1 MIKNIIILLMVIS
14 LNSCDQAKS
23 NSSVSGED
31 GDVSNMIAPVK
42 SMIGD
47 TLTLTWYFFDWIT
60 GDYGGDGEMSFV
72 LE

>member
-1 MIKNIIILLMVIS
+1 MLKLRNHGYSINFSKKII
-14 LNSCDQAKS
+14 
-23 NSSVSGED
+23 
-31 GDVSNMIAPVK
+31 VK
-42 SMIGD
+42 SMVGD